1 MDLRLTP
8 HMLVEAYRLGTF
20 PMAESRDGRTLYW
33 FDPVQRGIMPL
44 DGFHMTRSLARHIR
58 DMTWHVTLDTDFD
71 GVIEGCAD
79 RDTTWINAEITDLF
93 TALHRAGKAHSLEV
107 WDGATLIGGVYGL
120 AIGGAFCGES
130 MFSRRSNASKVAL
143 AYLVAHLRRC
153 GFVLFDTQY
162 LNDHLARLGGVEVPR
177 QDYRKRLAFALK
189 VAADIHACPL
199 PSAQDVMQLRTHR
212 S

>member
-8 HMLVEAYRLGTF
+8 RMLLEAYRQGAF
-20 PMAESRDGRTLYW
+20 PMAESRDAKVLYW
-33 FDPVQRGIMPL
+33 FDPTLRGIMPL

-58 DMTWHVTLDTDFD
+58 DMSWQVTLNRDFE

-79 RDTTWINAEITDLF
+79 RDTTWINAEINDLF
-93 TALHRAGKAHSLEV
+93 TALHRMGHAHSLEV
-107 WDGATLIGGVYGL
+107 WDGGTLIGGIYGL

-130 MFSRRSNASKVAL
+130 MFSRRPNASKVAL
-143 AYLVAHLRRC
+143 AYLVAHLRRS

-162 LNDHLARLGGVEVPR
+162 LNDHLARLGGVEISR
-177 QDYRKRLAFALK
+177 MDYRKRLSEALK
-189 VAADIHACPL
+189 LAPDITARPL
-199 PSAQDVMQLRTHR
+199 PQAQEVMQLRTHR

>member
-8 HMLVEAYRLGTF
+8 RMLLEAYRLGTF

-33 FDPVQRGIMPL
+33 FDPVQRGIIPL
-44 DGFHMTRSLARHIR
+44 DGFHLSRSLSRHIR
-58 DMTWHVTLDTDFD
+58 DMPWHVSLNTDFE
-71 GVIEGCAD
+71 GVIDGCAE

-93 TALHRAGKAHSLEV
+93 TALNRMGQAHSLEV
-107 WDGATLIGGVYGL
+107 WNDDTLIGGIYGL

-130 MFSRRSNASKVAL
+130 MFSYQPNASKVAL

-162 LNDHLARLGGVEVPR
+162 LNDHLASLGGVEMPR
-177 QDYRKRLAFALK
+177 MEYRKHLAQALK
-189 VAADIHACPL
+189 VKADITACGL
-199 PSAQDVMQLRTHR
+199 PSAYEVMQLRTQR